1 MPRVFVVDKVH
12 PCGLALLRQRAGI
25 TVETLE
31 APTPAT
37 LLEGARAADGIVI
50 RTSPLQGEAIA
61 AARHLKVV
69 SRHGVG
75 YDNVD
80 LAALN

>member
-12 PCGLALLRQRAGI
+12 PSGLALLRQRSGI

-31 APTPAT
+31 APTPET

-50 RTSPLQGEAIA
+50 RTSPLPG
-61 AARHLKVV
+61 
-69 SRHGVG
+69 
-75 YDNVD
+75 
-80 LAALN
+80 

>member
-12 PCGLALLRQRAGI
+12 PSGLALLRQRPGI

-50 RTSPLQGEAIA
+50 RTSPLPGEAIA
-61 AARHLKVV
+61 AASI
-69 SRHGVG
+69 SRSSP
-75 YDNVD
+75 
-80 LAALN
+80 AMASAMTMSISRR